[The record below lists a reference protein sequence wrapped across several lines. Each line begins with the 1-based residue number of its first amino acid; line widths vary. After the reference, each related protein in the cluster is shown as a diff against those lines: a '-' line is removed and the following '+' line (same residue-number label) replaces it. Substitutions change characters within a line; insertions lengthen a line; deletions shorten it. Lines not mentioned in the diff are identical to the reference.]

1 MLRVIGAS
9 EVATDL
15 GKGPART
22 NDAVPRHRG
31 GAHAAT
37 KTSRFRKTEP
47 AGLTPPS
54 AAAPDRLSGTVPW
67 PREAAALSA
76 RRPRQTQEHPQT
88 QDLAC
93 STAPAETEGHAR
105 AAAARSTAAGLCAV
119 AIVATVIPLVVL
131 QIPDAIAWSLPP
143 RLAGGPA
150 VVASL
155 LRASGLAQPAMA
167 VAGSLAA
174 LAVRWLR
181 AGPVLLAG
189 LLVLAAADM
198 LGDAARTVALIGVDR
213 SLHGAGAGIAMAG
226 VVAIAA
232 ERRSPR
238 RSEQGR
244 PTLGRPEQGRPKRGQ
259 PGAGPPDTGRRL
271 LAGWWAA
278 FTVAGLATAPE
289 LMRHRVSSGGWHAA
303 LQPCPWLTGI
313 GLVLGALYAMLAE
326 GTAGTT
332 ARNVFPAA
340 ERAQLAL
347 LTAPVAGICAIAVAV
362 TYRGDKAVVAA
373 AIADAIALAAITAR
387 AGTAARFAVVCA
399 VTGFTLAPAA
409 GAVTA
414 LTEPAQPTAGTGVA
428 VLVAALCGA
437 ALAVATRRPHAR
449 AATAIGLSVAAVGLA
464 ALDLAGLAAPSG
476 RLLAVLCVPLAGGLA
491 AALTASLHATGAAG
505 ALAGLVILVVAL
517 VAGYL
522 AAGAMQLRALTGART
537 VPAAHAALVTA
548 AGHWALVTAAITGA
562 VALALACTSA
572 RQRGARPGGRHD
584 HTSGVAPVPGAGGT
598 LDHG

>member
-1 MLRVIGAS
+1 VVVSGAATGTAGAAGADSERSALARPGAS
-9 EVATDL
+9 
-15 GKGPART
+15 
-22 NDAVPRHRG
+22 AVR
-31 GAHAAT
+31 
-37 KTSRFRKTEP
+37 
-47 AGLTPPS
+47 S
-54 AAAPDRLSGTVPW
+54 A
-67 PREAAALSA
+67 
-76 RRPRQTQEHPQT
+76 
-88 QDLAC
+88 
-93 STAPAETEGHAR
+93 
-105 AAAARSTAAGLCAV
+105 AAGLCAV

-143 RLAGGPA
+143 RLAAGGPA

-155 LRASGLAQPAMA
+155 LRASGLALPAMA

-189 LLVLAAADM
+189 LLALAAADM
-198 LGDAARTVALIGVDR
+198 LGDAARAVALIGVDR

-226 VVAIAA
+226 VVAIVK
-232 ERRSPR
+232 EQQTQRRQR
-238 RSEQGR
+238 
-244 PTLGRPEQGRPKRGQ
+244 LGWPKQRRPERGQ
-259 PGAGPPDTGRRL
+259 PEAGPPDAGRRL

-278 FTVAGLATAPE
+278 FTVAGLAAAPE

-303 LQPCPWLTGI
+303 LQPWPWLTGTA
-313 GLVLGALYAMLAE
+313 LALGALYAMLAE
-326 GTAGTT
+326 GTAATT

-347 LTAPVAGICAIAVAV
+347 LTAPVSGICAIALAV

-373 AIADAIALAAITAR
+373 AIADTIALAGIAAITAR

-414 LTEPAQPTAGTGVA
+414 LTGPTQATAGTGGA
-428 VLVAALCGA
+428 ALAAALCGA

-449 AATAIGLSVAAVGLA
+449 AMTAIGLSVAALGLG

-476 RLLAVLCVPLAGGLA
+476 RLLTGLCVPLAGSLA
-491 AALTASLHATGAAG
+491 AALTASLRATGAVG
-505 ALAGLVILVVAL
+505 ALAGVVILVAGL

-522 AAGAMQLRALTGART
+522 AAGAVQLRALTSART
-537 VPAAHAALVTA
+537 VPAVHAALVTA
-548 AGHWALVTAAITGA
+548 AGQWALVAAAITGA
-562 VALALACTSA
+562 VALALACTPGP
-572 RQRGARPGGRHD
+572 RRGARRGSRAD
-584 HTSGVAPVPGAGGT
+584 DTSGGAPVPGAGGT

>member
-1 MLRVIGAS
+1 MT
-9 EVATDL
+9 TDL

-22 NDAVPRHRG
+22 NDAVPRQRG
-31 GAHAAT
+31 GAHAAA
-37 KTSRFRKTEP
+37 KTSPFRRKSGPAPAHRSPAEP
-47 AGLTPPS
+47 VTAPPGGAVPLAAPLPSPLTVAPRSAGITPPS
-54 AAAPDRLSGTVPW
+54 AAAVRS
-67 PREAAALSA
+67 AAAV
-76 RRPRQTQEHPQT
+76 
-88 QDLAC
+88 
-93 STAPAETEGHAR
+93 
-105 AAAARSTAAGLCAV
+105 LCAV

-143 RLAGGPA
+143 RLAVGGPA
-150 VVASL
+150 VVTSL
-155 LRASGLAQPAMA
+155 LRASGLALPAMA

-174 LAVRWLR
+174 LVVRWLR

-189 LLVLAAADM
+189 LLALAVADM
-198 LGDAARTVALIGVDR
+198 LGNAARTVALIGVDR

-232 ERRSPR
+232 EQTQRRPR
-238 RSEQGR
+238 RRPSKQRPSKQRPSEQR
-244 PTLGRPEQGRPKRGQ
+244 WSM
-259 PGAGPPDTGRRL
+259 PGL

-278 FTVAGLATAPE
+278 LTVGGLAAAPE

-303 LQPCPWLTGI
+303 LQPYPWLTGTA
-313 GLVLGALYAMLAE
+313 LALGALYAMVAE
-326 GTAGTT
+326 GTAATT
-332 ARNVFPAA
+332 ARTVFPAA

-347 LTAPVAGICAIAVAV
+347 LTAPVVGICAIAVAV

-373 AIADAIALAAITAR
+373 AIADTVALAGIATITAR

-414 LTEPAQPTAGTGVA
+414 LTTPTQPTAETGGA
-428 VLVAALCGA
+428 ALAAALCGA

-449 AATAIGLSVAAVGLA
+449 AMTAIGLSVAAVGLG

-491 AALTASLHATGAAG
+491 AALTASLRATGAAG
-505 ALAGLVILVVAL
+505 ALAGLVILMAGLVV
-517 VAGYL
+517 GYL
-522 AAGAMQLRALTGART
+522 AAGAVQLRALTGART
-537 VPAAHAALVTA
+537 EPTVHAALATA
-548 AGHWALVTAAITGA
+548 AGHWALLAAAVTGA
-562 VALALACTSA
+562 VALTLACTPG
-572 RQRGARPGGRHD
+572 RRREARPGGRPD
-584 HTSGVAPVPGAGGT
+584 NTPGRGPVPEAGVT